1 MNIGILNAGGD
12 CPGLN
17 AVIEG
22 AVAAASARGW
32 TVYGFYDGFEGLLS
46 TPENERWRILT
57 PENCLNIRST
67 GGTILGTV
75 NKGNFT
81 VKSGVGG
88 RMQIAEDVLARSKAT
103 VERLGLSALIV
114 VGGDGSQTIGQ
125 ELRQIGLPI
134 VGVPKTIDNDLGAT
148 DYTFGFWTA
157 VSVVSKQLDRL
168 RTTAFSHQRMMVVE
182 VMGRHAGWIALY
194 GGISGGADVILIPE
208 IPFTLEDV
216 VRKVE
221 LTKALGQREIIIVVS
236 EGATIGG
243 KLLTLD
249 EETKGEVRLGGIAA
263 FLSTKLETIT
273 GIETRYCVLGHTQR
287 GGTPCAF
294 DRILGVRFG
303 VEAVKLIEKKD
314 FGKTVVLNGLNID
327 NVPIEEAVAHHRFV
341 SPDSQVVSTARDL
354 GIIFGDRSPEELH
367 SDRIQT
373 GTKGSKPARKC
384 CKSKSAAS
392 K

>member
-22 AVAAASARGW
+22 AVGAASARGW
-32 TVYGFYDGFEGLLS
+32 KVIGFYDGFEGLLS
-46 TPENERWRILT
+46 TPDNERWRELT
-57 PENCLNIRST
+57 PENCHNIRSM

-88 RMQIAEDVLARSKAT
+88 RMQIADEVLAASKAT
-103 VERLGLSALIV
+103 VERLGLKALIV
-114 VGGDGSQTIGQ
+114 VGGDGSQTIGN
-125 ELRQIGLPI
+125 ELRAIGLPI

-157 VSVVSKQLDRL
+157 VSVVSDNLDRL
-168 RTTAFSHQRMMVVE
+168 RTTADSHKRMMVVE

-194 GGISGGADVILIPE
+194 GGIAGGADVILIPE
-208 IPFTLEDV
+208 IEFKLEEIV
-216 VRKVE
+216 KKVE
-221 LTKALGQREIIIVVS
+221 LLKALGQREIIIVVS
-236 EGATIGG
+236 EGAKIGG

-249 EETKGEVRLGGIAA
+249 EETKGEVRLGGIAS

-287 GGTPCAF
+287 GGSPCPF
-294 DRILGVRFG
+294 DRILGIRFG
-303 VEAVKLIEKKD
+303 VEAVKLIEEKQ
-314 FGKTVVLNGLNID
+314 FGRTMVLNGLNVD
-327 NVPIEEAVAHHRFV
+327 SVPISEAIAEPRTITKESHIVR
-341 SPDSQVVSTARDL
+341 TAREL
-354 GIIFGDRSPEELH
+354 GIIFGDLTPQEMAPK
-367 SDRIQT
+367 T
-373 GTKGSKPARKC
+373 PATPAKASKC
-384 CKSKSAAS
+384 SKSK